1 MLILTRKAGESLYIG
16 DQVKVTIM
24 ELKGNQVRV
33 GIDAPS
39 TMKIYREEIYRQI
52 LEENQQAAQ
61 GMGTELPEG
70 LGDFGHRDRAVVA
83 GVRSLKNSRTVSPK
97 ELRGKTKD
105 LS

>member
-33 GIDAPS
+33 GIDAPA

-61 GMGTELPEG
+61 GVGVELPEG
-70 LGDFGHRDRAVVA
+70 LGGFTQSGPLATSV
-83 GVRSLKNSRTVSPK
+83 VRSLKSSRNISPRESRSNK
-97 ELRGKTKD
+97 KD
-105 LS
+105 

>member
-61 GMGTELPEG
+61 GIGSDLSGELGVFAAG
-70 LGDFGHRDRAVVA
+70 LLATKPTA
-83 GVRSLKNSRTVSPK
+83 QNLKNKHPVSPR
-97 ELRGKTKD
+97 ELKSHKKD
-105 LS
+105 PS

>member
-52 LEENQQAAQ
+52 LEENQQAAK
-61 GMGTELPEG
+61 GIGEELPEG
-70 LGDFGHRDRAVVA
+70 LGDFAPGERAA
-83 GVRSLKNSRTVSPK
+83 LPGVRSLKNSRTVSPGV
-97 ELRGKTKD
+97 LRGNKKD
-105 LS
+105 

>member
-33 GIDAPS
+33 GIDAPT

-61 GMGTELPEG
+61 GIGVDLPES
-70 LGDFGHRDRAVVA
+70 LGGFTKGAQPEASV
-83 GVRSLKNSRTVSPK
+83 VRSLKASRITSSK
-97 ELRGKTKD
+97 ESKGNRKD
-105 LS
+105 

>member
-33 GIDAPS
+33 GIDAPT

-61 GMGTELPEG
+61 GIGVDLPEG
-70 LGDFGHRDRAVVA
+70 LGGFSPGGQPATS
-83 GVRSLKNSRTVSPK
+83 GVRTLKSSRNISPRESRSNK
-97 ELRGKTKD
+97 KD
-105 LS
+105 